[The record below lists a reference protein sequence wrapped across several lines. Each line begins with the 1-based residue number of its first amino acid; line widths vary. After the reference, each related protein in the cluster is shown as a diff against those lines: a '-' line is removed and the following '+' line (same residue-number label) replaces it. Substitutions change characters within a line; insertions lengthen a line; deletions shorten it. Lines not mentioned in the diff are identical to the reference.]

1 LKHGAFASYDPM
13 VLASFAIKERR
24 KNVRKENLTRAFE
37 VALRA
42 VETLRHHAEVHMLC
56 AENVADLA
64 DHFVDAHVRAGVAR
78 AVVAGKQQLEFFART
93 PLSAAAEHPL
103 QAVKLRKP
111 ADPSDEEEIERSG
124 AEPVGRVT

>member
-103 QAVKLRKP
+103 QAGEKVESGRKTQ
-111 ADPSDEEEIERSG
+111 AAVCRLQ
-124 AEPVGRVT
+124 RH